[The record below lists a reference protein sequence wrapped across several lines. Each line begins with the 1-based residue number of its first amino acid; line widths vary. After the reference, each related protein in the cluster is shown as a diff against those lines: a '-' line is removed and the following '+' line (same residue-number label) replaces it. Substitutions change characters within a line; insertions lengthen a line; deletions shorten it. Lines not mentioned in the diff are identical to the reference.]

1 MDDREVQNPPPQN
14 EQKAIRSKE
23 RIELNDTSWSFCPVC
38 GKKIPKIDNL
48 KFCMSCGTNLD
59 YLKEH
64 RILQQESV
72 INPYIKPLKY
82 PQPYTLPISYGPKKI
97 LDDEIIDTK
106 NHELWGTTASI
117 GVPLGAFLLMN
128 FLTAGILAIIIYA
141 SFDLELLYEILLNPY
156 FLIISSFFEL
166 IFIIVPVVY
175 VGNYLQNPTLEN
187 RLGLLGFTTRGFEK
201 KEVLKEVLIG
211 LGFAVI
217 GVLLVGIVSFLTEIA
232 LETLFGV
239 EIVND
244 LGNGTGDVESIIYS
258 ADIIALVLLSIVMI
272 LIIGTSEEILF
283 RGFMQKGLMRS
294 LGNKWGIIVTAII
307 FAMIH
312 VIGVILLVLNSPLI
326 LFISFLLSFIP
337 YFAISLLLG
346 VIYYWRNENLLAI
359 VITHGVYDALTIILA
374 FNFYNIF

>member
-1 MDDREVQNPPPQN
+1 MDDKEGQDLNN
-14 EQKAIRSKE
+14 EQETITSKDE
-23 RIELNDTSWSFCPVC
+23 IELNDTNWLFCPVC
-38 GKKIPKIDNL
+38 GKKIPNIHNL

-64 RILQQESV
+64 RILQQEKV
-72 INPYIKPLKY
+72 INPYIKPSKY
-82 PQPYTLPISYGPKKI
+82 PQPYTPPISYGPKKI
-97 LDDEIIDTK
+97 SDEEIIDTK

-128 FLTAGILAIIIYA
+128 FLTAGILVIIIYA

-175 VGNYLQNPTLEN
+175 VSKYLQNPTLEN
-187 RLGLLGFTTRGFEK
+187 RLGLLGFTTRGIEK
-201 KEVLKEVLIG
+201 KGVLKEILIG

-217 GVLLVGIVSFLTEIA
+217 GVSLVWIVSLLTEII
-232 LETLFGV
+232 LEILFG
-239 EIVND
+239 IKI
-244 LGNGTGDVESIIYS
+244 GNGFGSGTGDVESIIIS
-258 ADIIALVLLSIVMI
+258 SDILSLILLSIVMI

-294 LGNKWGIIVTAII
+294 LGNKWGIIVTAFI

-312 VIGVILLVLNSPLI
+312 VIGIILIAIDTPLVLL
-326 LFISFLLSFIP
+326 ISFLLSFIP

-346 VIYYWRNENLLAI
+346 LIYYWRNENLLAVI
-359 VITHGVYDALTIILA
+359 ITHGVYNALTIIIA
-374 FNFYNIF
+374 FISYNIF